1 VSRGSSAFSLGYL
14 LCPCPD
20 DFTACPWPLEAVQT
34 AEGSVLWT
42 PLPGHFLMTFGAHS
56 VTGSA
61 QCNSFQGAVHVT
73 PLIARLSFRSV
84 LSTAMLC
91 GLEAEKEEMFFAAL
105 ATAAKYQVQAE
116 RLSIYFEGST
126 KVSEL

>member
-1 VSRGSSAFSLGYL
+1 MAESNGRHAPWSQWAGLAACLVAVVLSAWGICFAPVPTTLQH
-14 LCPCPD
+14 
-20 DFTACPWPLEAVQT
+20 APWPLEAVQT

-73 PLIARLSFRSV
+73 PLSVRLSFRSV

-91 GLEAEKEEMFFAAL
+91 GLEAEQEAMFFW
-105 ATAAKYQVQAE
+105 
-116 RLSIYFEGST
+116 
-126 KVSEL
+126 